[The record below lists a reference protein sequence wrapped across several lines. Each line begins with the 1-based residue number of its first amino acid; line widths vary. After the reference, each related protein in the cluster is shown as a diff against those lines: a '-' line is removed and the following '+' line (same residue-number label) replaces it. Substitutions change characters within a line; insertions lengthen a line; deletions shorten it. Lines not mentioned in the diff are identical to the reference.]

1 MKIGSA
7 EKNLNGPK
15 PETTM
20 LTQAIETERDKNPP
34 NHDQVI
40 ELGNKI
46 NKSDYMTQE
55 DQGKLKPTSVSAYVP
70 TSVF

>member
-20 LTQAIETERDKNPP
+20 LTQVIEKERDKNPP

-40 ELGNKI
+40 ELG
-46 NKSDYMTQE
+46 E
-55 DQGKLKPTSVSAYVP
+55 
-70 TSVF
+70 